1 MDGRRRWW
9 DGVWCWNWY
18 WQTVAVLCLSI
29 QGRRTYR
36 ATGKGTFFVGPSPNR
51 GGGGCPTYVGA
62 SLSKDG
68 HLHPGRDGEPAIL
81 ATVDSAVEFR
91 EGPNIL
97 SVRPGVG
104 MPARLA
110 LADSQ
115 WSCGPPAHSTS
126 AGHKSG
132 MPAAQP
138 APSPPP
144 AACITYGSW
153 ARDGLP
159 ALHMD
164 ILCSLAGRRRGLR
177 GVAACPVKWKHGTLL
192 GAFGSWRGQLAQL
205 RSTALWSLTFSFQV
219 IPKVT

>member
-62 SLSKDG
+62 TLSKDG

-104 MPARLA
+104 MPARLT

-164 ILCSLAGRRRGLR
+164 ILLQSCRETPWAPWGRSVPCEVETRDPVGGIRDLARS
-177 GVAACPVKWKHGTLL
+177 ACATEVDGPVVPD
-192 GAFGSWRGQLAQL
+192 F
-205 RSTALWSLTFSFQV
+205 
-219 IPKVT
+219 